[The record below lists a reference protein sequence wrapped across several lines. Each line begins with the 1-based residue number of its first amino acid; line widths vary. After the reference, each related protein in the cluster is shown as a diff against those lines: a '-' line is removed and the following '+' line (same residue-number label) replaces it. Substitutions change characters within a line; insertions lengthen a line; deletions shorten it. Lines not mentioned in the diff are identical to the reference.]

1 LAAVS
6 AIRTKEQMLRKLP
19 EKARREAERAVRL
32 RKRERKNGPVPFQ
45 GAPVEAEQGIAEKI

>member
-1 LAAVS
+1 
-6 AIRTKEQMLRKLP
+6 MLRKLP
-19 EKARREAERAVRL
+19 EKARRGAERAVGL